1 MKLSKTKKKIFNSDD
16 TKLMNDFYQQNKYP
30 QKEDFTEIENLTE
43 KTKNKFEN
51 GLKIDVLVKKIN
63 DLKLLNFNY

>member
-1 MKLSKTKKKIFNSDD
+1 
-16 TKLMNDFYQQNKYP
+16 MNDFYQQNKYP